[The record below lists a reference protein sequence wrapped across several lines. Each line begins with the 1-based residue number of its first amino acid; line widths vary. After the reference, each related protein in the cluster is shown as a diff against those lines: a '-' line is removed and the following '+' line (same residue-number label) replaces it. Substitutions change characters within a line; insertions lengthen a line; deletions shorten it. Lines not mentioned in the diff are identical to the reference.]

1 MERQRPIPEIVKRV
15 GVNIS
20 NLIKQK
26 GLLHQDIA
34 DEANLDVEA
43 LRRYMKGKQIMG
55 IDKIYRI
62 ANALEVEISELF
74 KSES

>member
-1 MERQRPIPEIVKRV
+1 MERKKEIPPIVAQVGARIQEI
-15 GVNIS
+15 ITE
-20 NLIKQK
+20 K
-26 GLLHQDIA
+26 GLKARVVAHNSD
-34 DEANLDVEA
+34 LDDEA